1 MKKILLL
8 LSIIISLSSQAEFI
22 NIGIYYGQNVES
34 FEFSIHA
41 GKYALF
47 SEKGKVS
54 DLENTS
60 SVLVSYTTQGIKVS
74 QAGKLLG
81 VFQRANFVGTG
92 WYNHFRVTPKN
103 ALKEH
108 RYDDN
113 LKVFMQSRG
122 MQLVNNIDLDNYVA
136 GVVEAEVGQKP
147 PKEYFK
153 LQAIIC
159 RTYALSNTHKH
170 ALEGFNL
177 CDQVHCQ
184 AYHGKTFFNPI
195 VEAALQT
202 RGAVIVDSDI
212 ELITAAFHS
221 NCGGQTVNSEDVW
234 TKSLYYLRSVKDSFC
249 VDLKNSHWEHRIP
262 KIKWNSYVNSKLS
275 QEAKDSLKLPL
286 TIASRERDFVLANS
300 GLSVEDIRHQFGLR
314 STYFEVRDDGDAIML
329 CGKGYGHGVGLCQ
342 IGAMEMARRGYNYS
356 QILHYYY
363 RGVHII
369 DLSALDFFK
378 AD

>member
-1 MKKILLL
+1 MKKILFL

-81 VFQRANFVGTG
+81 VFQRVNFVGTG
-92 WYNHFRVTPKN
+92 WYNHFRVTPKKS
-103 ALKEH
+103 LKEH

-234 TKSLYYLRSVKDSFC
+234 TKSLYYLRSVEDSFC

-262 KIKWNSYVNSKLS
+262 KSKWNSYVNSKLS

-286 TIASRERDFVLANS
+286 TIASRERDFVLTNS